1 MTVYNF
7 GSINADYFYQVPH
20 IPAPGE
26 TLAATGLDQGLG
38 GKGANQ
44 SVAMVQAGAD
54 LVHLGAVGRDGD
66 WLLER
71 LVSLG
76 VADDAIARL
85 PCASGHAIITVAA
98 DGENAI
104 TIYSG
109 ANTAMSEAQLTEWL
123 LPVREGDWLVMQNE
137 TAHQRHAA
145 RLARSQGA
153 RVVYS
158 AAPFEAKAAVEVL
171 PFVNILCM
179 NEQEA
184 KALQQALRISSMAS
198 LGLDGM
204 LITYGSKGAVY
215 HDFSADQL
223 FEVSGIPVTPVDT
236 TGAGDTFCGYF
247 IGRLSLGEDPQT
259 ALTCANL
266 AAALKVMRPGTADA
280 IPSLQEV
287 MDFGG

>member
-1 MTVYNF
+1 
-7 GSINADYFYQVPH
+7 
-20 IPAPGE
+20 
-26 TLAATGLDQGLG
+26 
-38 GKGANQ
+38 
-44 SVAMVQAGAD
+44 
-54 LVHLGAVGRDGD
+54 
-66 WLLER
+66 
-71 LVSLG
+71 
-76 VADDAIARL
+76 
-85 PCASGHAIITVAA
+85 
-98 DGENAI
+98 
-104 TIYSG
+104 
-109 ANTAMSEAQLTEWL
+109 MSEAQLTEWL

-184 KALQQALRISSMAS
+184 KALQQALRVSNMAS

-247 IGRLSLGEDPQT
+247 IGRLSLGEGPQT
-259 ALTCANL
+259 ALTCANR